1 MASLEVYLLNVGQ
14 ADTSVIRTPDGNVIV
29 IDAYNPTKVKD
40 FLGRLRTDKVISHL
54 IITHPHYD
62 HYNAVDSMLDDFTVK
77 RVTLAPFWQ
86 EPGSSG
92 YHTVINKMAAKEL
105 PIRFLSGYERLYPD
119 GGSYP
124 DYAGK
129 PLLELL
135 GPSNSLLEELE
146 ESRTLT
152 PNHVSIISRLTY
164 GRFSIVFA
172 ADAQMEN
179 WHQYDR
185 ENMLE
190 EKCDVLRASHHGSK
204 RGSQWERIERLSPS
218 LVVVSSDPDGHHHLP
233 DVVGG
238 VIFWELDKRS
248 QITVALTYAT
258 GTIRIEVPDPNSHQ
272 RNISTYREGP
282 GQKVPDDAE
291 IGLPDT
297 DWGALVQ
304 GRMH

>member
-1 MASLEVYLLNVGQ
+1 MASMEVYLLNVGQ
-14 ADTSVIRTPDGNVIV
+14 ADTSVVKTPDGNVIV
-29 IDAYNPTKVKD
+29 IDAYKPAKVKD
-40 FLGRLRTDKVISHL
+40 FLERLRPDKVISHL

-62 HYNAVDSMLDDFTVK
+62 HYNAVDSLLDDFQVQ

-92 YHTVINKMAAKEL
+92 YHALINKMVGMNL

-119 GGSYP
+119 GGTYP
-124 DYAGK
+124 DYEDK
-129 PLLELL
+129 PRLELL
-135 GPSNSLLEELE
+135 GPSNSLLEQLS
-146 ESRTLT
+146 ESGVLT
-152 PNHVSIISRLTY
+152 PNHVSIIARLTY
-164 GRFSIVFA
+164 GEFSIVFA

-179 WHQYDR
+179 WHQYDQ

-204 RGSQWERIERLSPS
+204 RGSQWERVERLSPS
-218 LVVVSSDPDGHHHLP
+218 LVVVSSDPEGHHHLP

-248 QITVALTYAT
+248 DFTVAMTHAT
-258 GTIRIEVPDPNSHQ
+258 GTIRIVVPDPNQHQ
-272 RNISTYREGP
+272 RSIEAYGEGP
-282 GQKVPDDAE
+282 GDPVPAGAPAD
-291 IGLPDT
+291 LPAT
-297 DWGALVQ
+297 DWASLVQ